1 MTASL
6 KTMAPA
12 IAAAL
17 ACALLS
23 GCVGPANP
31 SAARAA
37 EFANVVSRAS
47 ACRAAT
53 PTRTMLDQF
62 LKAEQAKGVDDAQI
76 ASARATY
83 ISVSEAS
90 SVNAAIKPEPCSK
103 DERAS
108 LKERMAA
115 FKAGKFDGF

>member
-1 MTASL
+1 MPLSL
-6 KTMAPA
+6 K
-12 IAAAL
+12 AAAPVAAAVL
-17 ACALLS
+17 ACALLTA
-23 GCVGPANP
+23 CGPSNP

-53 PTRTMLDQF
+53 PSRTALDLF
-62 LKAEQAKGVDDAQI
+62 LKAEKAKGADEAQI

-90 SVNAAIKPEPCSK
+90 SINAAIKPEACTPE
-103 DERAS
+103 ERAV
-108 LKERMAA
+108 LKERMAG

>member
-1 MTASL
+1 L
-6 KTMAPA
+6 KTVAPA
-12 IAAAL
+12 AAMF
-17 ACALLS
+17 ACVLLS

-53 PTRTMLDQF
+53 PSRTTLDLF
-62 LKAEQAKGVDDAQI
+62 LKAEKAKGADEAQV

-90 SVNAAIKPEPCSK
+90 SVNAALRPEPCTRE
-103 DERAS
+103 ERAA
-108 LKERMAA
+108 LKERMAG
-115 FKAGKFDGF
+115 FKAGTFDGF

>member
-1 MTASL
+1 MPVIL
-6 KTMAPA
+6 KDAVSA
-12 IAAAL
+12 VAAAL
-17 ACALLS
+17 SCALLS

-47 ACRAAT
+47 SCRAAT

-62 LKAEQAKGVDDAQI
+62 LKGEKAKGADEDQI
-76 ASARATY
+76 KSARATY

-90 SVNAAIKPEPCSK
+90 SINAALKPEPCSK
-103 DERAS
+103 DERS
-108 LKERMAA
+108 RLKERMTA
-115 FKAGKFDGF
+115 FKTGNFDGF

>member
-1 MTASL
+1 MSAAL
-6 KTMAPA
+6 KTAAPA
-12 IAAAL
+12 AAAML
-17 ACALLS
+17 ACAVLS

-53 PTRTMLDQF
+53 PSRTSLDLF
-62 LKAEQAKGVDDAQI
+62 LEAEKAKGADDAQI

-90 SVNAAIKPEPCSK
+90 SINAAIKPEPCTK
-103 DERAS
+103 EERAT
-108 LKERMAA
+108 LKERMAG
-115 FKAGKFDGF
+115 FKAGRFDGF